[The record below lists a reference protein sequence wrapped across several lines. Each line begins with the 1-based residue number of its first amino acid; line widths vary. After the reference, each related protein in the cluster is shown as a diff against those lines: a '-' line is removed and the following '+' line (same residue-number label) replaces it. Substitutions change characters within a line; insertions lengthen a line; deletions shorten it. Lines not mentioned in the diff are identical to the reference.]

1 MQAVTLAVAFVARFA
16 FVSRVVYRSP
26 QRVAPTERAAAV
38 VPGLEEGA
46 LS

>member
-1 MQAVTLAVAFVARFA
+1 
-16 FVSRVVYRSP
+16 VYRSP
-26 QRVAPTERAAAV
+26 QRVEPAERAAAV